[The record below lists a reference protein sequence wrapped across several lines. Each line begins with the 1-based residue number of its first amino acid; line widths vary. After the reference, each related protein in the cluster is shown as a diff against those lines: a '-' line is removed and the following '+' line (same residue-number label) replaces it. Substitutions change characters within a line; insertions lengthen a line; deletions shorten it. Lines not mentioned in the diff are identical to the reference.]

1 MRDSFSVPSLAA
13 GFAAVNASTAVYDA
27 ASVIRRRSG
36 GLKKYDNQSSPAL
49 GAWEAGHNTKH
60 LNESGDGGD
69 GN

>member
-36 GLKKYDNQSSPAL
+36 GLKK
-49 GAWEAGHNTKH
+49 
-60 LNESGDGGD
+60 
-69 GN
+69 

>member
-1 MRDSFSVPSLAA
+1 MPSLAA
-13 GFAAVNASTAVYDA
+13 GFAAVNASTAVYNA

-36 GLKKYDNQSSPAL
+36 GLKNKTIDQAQHWVCWK
-49 GAWEAGHNTKH
+49 AVHDTKN